1 MNPDP
6 GSLENLRD
14 LALPAPVAFWPPA
27 PGAWIVAAGL
37 AAMLAL
43 LLRDL
48 WRRHRDDA
56 YRRAALA
63 ELDAIAAS
71 PQPNADTVERISEV
85 MKRAA
90 LVAFPR
96 EQVAPLSGAMWADF
110 LADSGGKTLDA
121 PAMRRLL
128 CKAYD
133 AHGPGP
139 AEIRTLIAQARI
151 WVARHRIAGKAGA
164 G

>member
-14 LALPAPVAFWPPA
+14 LAVPAPVAFWPPA
-27 PGAWIVAAGL
+27 PGAWIVLAGL

-43 LLRDL
+43 VLRDL
-48 WRRHRDDA
+48 LKRHRANA

-63 ELDAIAAS
+63 ELDALAAS
-71 PQPNADTVERISEV
+71 PQPDARAIERVSEV

-90 LVAFPR
+90 LAAFPR
-96 EQVAPLSGAMWADF
+96 EQVARLSGARWTDF
-110 LADSGGKTLDA
+110 LVESGGGKLDA

-128 CKAYD
+128 CQAYGARGSGSED
-133 AHGPGP
+133 V
-139 AEIRTLIAQARI
+139 RRLIGQARI
-151 WVARHRIAGKAGA
+151 WIAEHRAPVKARAG
-164 G
+164 